1 MISPDLVPDEIQR
14 FLALGDLGQAP
25 LFLSLQDACSV
36 PDTVLN
42 PGITTRD
49 TVAACKKLMVSSGG
63 RQTDFLINDGSMPL
77 FLFLS
82 LGAWVMAQEIRRT

>member
-1 MISPDLVPDEIQR
+1 MSSPDLGPDEIQR
-14 FLALGDLGQAP
+14 FLGLGDLGQAP
-25 LFLSLQDACSV
+25 LFLSLRTHAL

-63 RQTDFLINDGSMPL
+63 RQTDFLISEGSMPL